1 MNTHVKSFNQYV
13 DSLLEADGFGTSPFL
28 LVKVEGIYHYF
39 FNLDQEK
46 EGQMGLH
53 LIVGK
58 YSDKEIIEGPK
69 NSYCVLT
76 LNQISSELIED
87 IALEKDNIPPK
98 SAEKFKI
105 DGDMLTRLVK
115 HTYGCVNNYL
125 ETNPKTSRIYDES
138 QDNLVYTGD
147 GSYQELMKSIALSQI
162 GTGWSVQTGSSPK
175 TVLLSR

>member
-1 MNTHVKSFNQYV
+1 MNIHVKSFDQYV
-13 DSLLEADGFGTSPFL
+13 DTLMEADGFGTNPFL

-39 FNLDQEK
+39 FNLDKEK
-46 EGQMGLH
+46 GQVGFH

-76 LNQISSELIED
+76 VNQISPELIED
-87 IALEKDNIPPK
+87 IAMDSSKIPSK
-98 SAEKFKI
+98 NNEQFKVGS
-105 DGDMLTRLVK
+105 DLLTRLVQ
-115 HTYGCVNNYL
+115 HTYGCVNSYL
-125 ETNPKTSRIYDES
+125 ETNPKISRIYDEA

-162 GTGWSVQTGSSPK
+162 GTGWSIQTGSSPK